1 MLSALCVFWSM
12 RKLNGRLKMVGIN
25 NAVFDMMVPLVL
37 SVYLLILPLVSG
49 VPGYVS
55 YVLV

>member
-1 MLSALCVFWSM
+1 MLSALCVFWPM
-12 RKLNGRLKMVGIN
+12 RKLNSRLKRVGIN

-37 SVYLLILPLVSG
+37 SVYLLILPLISG

-55 YVLV
+55 